1 MAKQVVY
8 LAPGILAKLDA
19 DPAIR
24 QAVLALMERD
34 AELAAKTGQPI
45 RADPQRARPI
55 IATGSC
61 RGLFEALKKGVPTAS
76 FSPPVVR
83 VCDKWTAYD
92 WSPSISF
99 PRVSACVRP
108 LSRLRRNAF
117 SIAVTNFAS
126 TPALEIDEVRKAKC

>member
-1 MAKQVVY
+1 LAESVSLAKQVVY

-45 RADPQRARPI
+45 RADPQRARAI
-55 IATGSC
+55 IATGGF

-76 FSPPVVR
+76 FSPPGR
-83 VCDKWTAYD
+83 NDHSSPLGMRPRYTAL
-92 WSPSISF
+92 P
-99 PRVSACVRP
+99 
-108 LSRLRRNAF
+108 
-117 SIAVTNFAS
+117 
-126 TPALEIDEVRKAKC
+126 

>member
-45 RADPQRARPI
+45 RADPRRACPI
-55 IATGSC
+55 IATGGF
-61 RGLFEALKKGVPTAS
+61 RGGGPRAFFLPAPHSDRRAS
-76 FSPPVVR
+76 LDFS
-83 VCDKWTAYD
+83 
-92 WSPSISF
+92 
-99 PRVSACVRP
+99 
-108 LSRLRRNAF
+108 
-117 SIAVTNFAS
+117 
-126 TPALEIDEVRKAKC
+126 